1 MNERGFVTVNQDVGD
16 FRDALLVGPCSMHGG
31 ALSTFNIKCHVRLWS
46 IAQSVAFLLHM
57 NFFLREGCKLQRER
71 WMEQLCA
78 FRRIGARAVKRY
90 LYDDGS

>member
-46 IAQSVAFLLHM
+46 IAQSVASLLHM